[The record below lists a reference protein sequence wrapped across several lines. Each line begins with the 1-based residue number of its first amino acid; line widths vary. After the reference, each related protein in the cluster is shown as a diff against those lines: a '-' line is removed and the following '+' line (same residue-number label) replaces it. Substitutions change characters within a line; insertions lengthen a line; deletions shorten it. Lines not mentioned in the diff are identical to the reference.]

1 MILLIFSKILQNFTN
16 IEKWLRRLE
25 QLSFPDIVKLIF
37 ERYTTI
43 SCQEKNPDKKYYFS
57 MEKFYFQNVKFE

>member
-16 IEKWLRRLE
+16 IRKWLRRLE
-25 QLSFPDIVKLIF
+25 ELSFPDIVELIF

-43 SCQEKNPDKKYYFS
+43 PCQEKNPDQKILFFHG
-57 MEKFYFQNVKFE
+57 EI

>member
-16 IEKWLRRLE
+16 IGKWLRRLQE
-25 QLSFPDIVKLIF
+25 LSFPDIVELIF

-43 SCQEKNPDKKYYFS
+43 SCQEKNPDQKILFFHG
-57 MEKFYFQNVKFE
+57 EILF